1 MNKFIVLE
9 GLDGC
14 GKTTQLEKLCERL
27 SEDGFEHKRIK
38 LPDYNGVS
46 SGVIKQYL
54 AGEFKDITPYASSLL
69 YTVDR
74 IASYEGGW
82 KRFYEDGV
90 LIVADRYTS
99 SNIIFQM
106 TKLPK
111 DEWSYYIDWL
121 TNLEFNQAGLPAPDK
136 VIFLDMPVEVSQR
149 LMSERYDG
157 DESKKDIHEAN
168 IEYLEQC
175 REAALYAAEALNWA
189 VIPCAKEGKPLSIE
203 EISDKIY
210 DAVLEV

>member
-27 SEDGFEHKRIK
+27 SEDGREFKRIK

-74 IASYEGGW
+74 IASYESVW
-82 KRFYEDGV
+82 RRDYEDGV

-106 TKLPK
+106 TKLPR
-111 DEWSYYIDWL
+111 DEWSYYIKWL

-149 LMSERYDG
+149 LMSERYNG
-157 DESKKDIHEAN
+157 DESKKDIHESN

-175 REAALYAAEALNWA
+175 REAALYAAEALNWT
-189 VIPCAKEGKPLSIE
+189 VITCAENGKPLSIE
-203 EISDKIY
+203 EINDKIY
-210 DAVLEV
+210 DAVSEV

>member
-1 MNKFIVLE
+1 MNKFVVLE

-14 GKTTQLEKLCERL
+14 GKTTQLERLCERL
-27 SEDGFEHKRIK
+27 SEDSREFKRIK
-38 LPDYNGVS
+38 LPDYNSVS

-54 AGEFKDITPYASSLL
+54 AGEFKNITPYASSLL

-74 IASYEGGW
+74 IASFEGGW
-82 KRFYEDGV
+82 KRDYEDGV
-90 LIVADRYTS
+90 FIVADRYTS

-106 TKLPK
+106 TKLPR
-111 DEWSYYIDWL
+111 DEWSYYIEWL

-168 IEYLEQC
+168 VEYLEQC
-175 REAALYAAEALNWA
+175 REAALYAAEALDWV
-189 VIPCAKEGKPLSIE
+189 VISCAKDGKPLSIE

-210 DAVLEV
+210 DAVSEV

>member
-1 MNKFIVLE
+1 MCKFVVLE

-27 SEDGFEHKRIK
+27 TEDGREFKRIK
-38 LPDYNGVS
+38 LPDYSGAS

-54 AGEFKDITPYASSLL
+54 AGAFPEITPYASSLL

-74 IASYEGGW
+74 ITSFENGW
-82 KRFYEDGV
+82 KKDYENGT

-106 TKLPK
+106 TKLPR

-136 VIFLDMPVEVSQR
+136 VIFLDMPVEVSQK
-149 LMSERYDG
+149 LMSKRYNG
-157 DESKKDIHEAN
+157 DESKKDIHESN

-175 REAALYAAEALNWA
+175 REAALYAANRLGWT
-189 VIPCAKEGKPLSIE
+189 VISCAENREPLSID
-203 EISDKIY
+203 IINDKIY
-210 DAVLEV
+210 DAVTSM